1 MGFRRNE
8 DDDCEMFSVTAPN
21 NDYVDGGGVA

>member
-1 MGFRRNE
+1 MGFHRNE
-8 DDDCEMFSVTAPN
+8 DDDCEMFSDAAPN